1 MRAVWIVVLVA
12 ACRSS
17 STVDAGPKRLV
28 EKLEPLAQVN
38 GEKTAMDGS
47 IDDREAIFQIVPI
60 EVVGPA
66 APEKVLTITLDG
78 EKATVEGKPFDKAM
92 VKQDEDVLLVP
103 VGDTYL
109 VQVAPVLAALD
120 DVGADVFLQHPDK
133 PIAWP
138 IDLRDEG
145 VFQSW
150 IDDPEPGKVRV
161 IQRADGFELQTN
173 LGKLAGQDPNGPTVP
188 VRGGQLDLKT
198 LQRGLEKV
206 AKHFKTKD
214 MCLVPSFGM
223 ELAQVSRAYAANW
236 TAPSTAWFT
245 LECLVYPRPR
255 EKK

>member
-1 MRAVWIVVLVA
+1 MVVVALVG
-12 ACRSS
+12 CRSS
-17 STVDAGPKRLV
+17 STVDAGPKRAV
-28 EKLEPLAQVN
+28 AKLEPLEQVKA
-38 GEKTAMDGS
+38 EATDGAV
-47 IDDREAIFQIVPI
+47 DDREAIFRVVPI

-66 APEKVLTITLDG
+66 APRDVLTITLDG
-78 EKATVEGKPFDKAM
+78 DKATVDGKPFDRSM
-92 VKQDEDVLLVP
+92 VKQNDDVLLVP

-120 DVGADVFLQHPDK
+120 DVGADAFLQHPDR

-161 IQRADGFELQTN
+161 IHRADGFELQTN

-188 VRGGQLDLKT
+188 VRGGQMDLKT

-214 MCLVPSFGM
+214 LCLVPSFGM

-236 TAPSTAWFT
+236 TSADTAWFT
-245 LECLVYPRPR
+245 VECLVYPRPR